1 MRMRWVLLLLASQSV
16 TSTADSCA
24 SDAGCA
30 VPDANDATGLL
41 QHPRSPSKEQEEF
54 WPFKK
59 RKKGHKSSKGHPKG
73 TGSSVDFG
81 PNVIIVPAGAA
92 SSELQ
97 EKLNQLYETQIGWD
111 DYGQFGNHRTAVFLM
126 PGNHEVDIQLP
137 YYFQVLGLGAT
148 PTETVVSP
156 GAKKIGLEVGRQPGN
171 LPNTNTFWRSIENVE
186 VPQHLNFFVSQAAP
200 LRKVKVHGDLK
211 LSDDGDDYTSGG
223 ALTNSEI
230 LGEILTGT
238 QQQWYTRGTKMNPYP
253 HPAGLGSY
261 AAVGCVGPDET
272 SFSPSYDFKSKHLP
286 WQSVHK
292 GVTYTE
298 PPSVFAE
305 KPFIMIEQGEYKLR
319 IPEVKRNHPGYDWQ
333 SGSTVGFDQVFVTNA
348 NSTAKEMN
356 AAIKQGLHLV
366 LTPAVYYLEE
376 PLVIDQP
383 DICILGLGFAT
394 LVPKNLDIFI
404 GRGVIEVGS
413 VDGVRLAGVFVQAGP
428 LASPDYSKAVKAL
441 VRWGDPNRPY
451 KGNRK
456 NPGFM
461 YDFIARAGGPDVEP
475 VGVDTMLEVNNGWVI
490 TDNTWLWTA
499 DHCVKSSGALCIP
512 QRYVRHCLV
521 VNADNVHMYGLMAEH
536 SNDDIV
542 VWNGEHGKTY
552 FYQSEFKYTMGVHSE
567 PHTWDHVPH
576 AVSYRL
582 NAENHI
588 AMALGI
594 YCVVLAEQVQDSA
607 TPMANVA
614 MEGGLSAIA
623 VAHEDAYVW
632 GFKDVA
638 TLNWN
643 MDWPRESKLGCK
655 AWSLRSTACLDSM
668 VEAPR

>member
-16 TSTADSCA
+16 TSTTDSCA

-59 RKKGHKSSKGHPKG
+59 RKGHKSSKGHPKG

-230 LGEILTGT
+230 LGEIITGT

-614 MEGGLSAIA
+614 MEGRLSAIA

-643 MDWPRESKLGCK
+643 MDWPRDSKLGCK

>member
-1 MRMRWVLLLLASQSV
+1 MRMRWVVLLLASQCV
-16 TSTADSCA
+16 TSTSDSCA

-30 VPDANDATGLL
+30 VPDAYDATGLL
-41 QHPRSPSKEQEEF
+41 QRKPKKASEEQRNLVQEE
-54 WPFKK
+54 WIRRNPK
-59 RKKGHKSSKGHPKG
+59 RHQKGH
-73 TGSSVDFG
+73 TAASVDFG

-97 EKLNQLYETQIGWD
+97 AKLNQLYETQIGWD

-137 YYFQVLGLGAT
+137 YYFQVLGLGAA

-156 GAKKIGLEVGRQPGN
+156 GVRGIGLEVGRQPGN

-200 LRKVKVHGDLK
+200 LRKVKVHGNLK
-211 LSDDGDDYTSGG
+211 LSGDGDDYTSGG
-223 ALTNSEI
+223 ALANSEI

-238 QQQWYTRGTKMNPYP
+238 QQQWYTRGTKMKPYP

-261 AAVGCVGPDET
+261 AAVGCVGPDMT
-272 SFSPSYDFKSKHLP
+272 SFTPSYDFQGNHLP
-286 WQSVHK
+286 WQTVHT
-292 GVTYTE
+292 GETYTE

-305 KPFIMIEQGEYKLR
+305 KPFIIFEQGEYKLR
-319 IPEVKRNHPGYDWQ
+319 IPEVLRDHAGYDWQ
-333 SGSTVGFDQVFVTNA
+333 SGSTVGFDKVFVTNA
-348 NSTAKEMN
+348 NTTAKEMN
-356 AAIKQGLHLV
+356 AAIKRGLHVV

-383 DICILGLGFAT
+383 NICILGLGFAT
-394 LVPKNLDIFI
+394 LVPKKLDIFI
-404 GRGVIEVGS
+404 GRGVIEVAS

-441 VRWGDPNRPY
+441 VRWGDPDHPY
-451 KGNRK
+451 SGNSQ
-456 NPGFM
+456 NPGFI

-499 DHCVKSSGALCIP
+499 DHCVHSSGALCIH

-552 FYQSEFKYTMGVHSE
+552 FFQSEFKYTMGVLSQ
-567 PHTWDHVPH
+567 PHTWDHIPH
-576 AVSYRL
+576 AVSYRV

-588 AMALGI
+588 ALAMGI
-594 YCVVLAEQVQDSA
+594 YCVVLAEQVDDDNNVA
-607 TPMANVA
+607 MANVA

-623 VAHEDAYVW
+623 VAHEDAYIW

-643 MDWPRESKLGCK
+643 MAWPKDSKLGCK
-655 AWSLRSTACLDSM
+655 ATRAWIRSCEWLRK
-668 VEAPR
+668 V